1 MPQPLHISASDAAV
15 FEGLAIRARQIGI
28 VTHTRPDG
36 DAIGSCL
43 ALKRYLEER
52 LSGQGKCR
60 ILLDTEVPDAV
71 RFLFSDAERQETF
84 IFERENAAAEAWVA
98 GCDLLVFLDLNTLSR
113 TGGMEA
119 MLQASGAQ
127 RVLVDH
133 HLHPDRNAFGL
144 AFSETEIS
152 STCELLYQLL
162 RRLPSC
168 EGQPLPKACSDPLL
182 TGITTDTNN
191 FANSVFGLTLETVSA
206 LLDAGTDRERI
217 LEQLYNTYPE
227 RRIRLL
233 GYLLDRNLTIT
244 DRGVAFMILDAETT
258 ESFGIREGETEG
270 FVNIPLAIDR
280 VRMSLF
286 LKQNGDEYRVS
297 IRSKRGWSAQRLA
310 ARYFSG
316 GGHEQA
322 SGGRIPLDGT
332 VKTKDDVAALVVR
345 ITDEFLHDEA

>member
-1 MPQPLHISASDAAV
+1 MPNALHISASDTAA
-15 FEGLAIRARQIGI
+15 FEDLAVRAGRIGI

-52 LSGQGKCR
+52 LGGAGKCR
-60 ILLDTEVPDAV
+60 MLLDTEVPDAV
-71 RFLFSDAERQETF
+71 RFLFSDADWQETF
-84 IFERENAAAEAWVA
+84 VFGQDSAAAKAWVA
-98 GCDLLVFLDLNTLSR
+98 GCDLFVFLDLNTLSR

-119 MLQASGAQ
+119 MLRESDA
-127 RVLVDH
+127 RKILVDH
-133 HLHPDRNAFGL
+133 HLHPDLDAFSP

-152 STCELLYQLL
+152 STCELLYLVL
-162 RRLPSC
+162 RQFPSC
-168 EGQPLPKACSDPLL
+168 AGKPLPAACADPLL

-191 FANSVFGLTLETVSA
+191 FANSVFGTTLETVSD
-206 LLDAGTDRERI
+206 LLEAGADRERI

-233 GYLLDRNLTIT
+233 GHLLDKELTLT
-244 DRGVAFMILDAETT
+244 DKGVAYMILDAETT
-258 ESFGIREGETEG
+258 ASYGIKDGETEG

-286 LKQNGDEYRVS
+286 LKQSGDEYRVS
-297 IRSKRGWSAQRLA
+297 IRSKRGWSAQQLA

-322 SGGRIPLDGT
+322 SGGKVPLGGS
-332 VKTKDDVAALVVR
+332 VRTKDDVAALVVR
-345 ITDEFLHDEA
+345 FTDEFLRDEV